1 MYYQTTKTMTKDE
14 LINGLL
20 DWAAEDEDNLSVM
33 IIAGDA
39 TGVNVAGNWS
49 EDNDNMLRAM
59 TTAMCTNEYVRD
71 VCAKAL
77 ELARLQEVTKTII
90 ANDYYDKE

>member
-1 MYYQTTKTMTKDE
+1 MTKNE
-14 LINGLL
+14 LIDGLL
-20 DWAAEDEDNLSVM
+20 KWVEEDEDNLSVM
-33 IIAGDA
+33 IVAGDA
-39 TGVNVAGNWS
+39 TGVTVAGSWS

-77 ELARLQEVTKTII
+77 ELAKGYDVIKTYDHDKAETK
-90 ANDYYDKE
+90 

>member
-1 MYYQTTKTMTKDE
+1 MTKEE
-14 LINGLL
+14 LIDGLL

-77 ELARLQEVTKTII
+77 ELARSYKETKTT
-90 ANDYYDKE
+90 ANDHYDKAKTNND

>member
-1 MYYQTTKTMTKDE
+1 MTKEE
-14 LINGLL
+14 LIDGLL

-49 EDNDNMLRAM
+49 EENDNMLRAM

-77 ELARLQEVTKTII
+77 EQARSQEVTKTII
-90 ANDYYDKE
+90 ANDYYDEE

>member
-1 MYYQTTKTMTKDE
+1 MTKNE
-14 LINGLL
+14 LIDGLL

-77 ELARLQEVTKTII
+77 ELARSYKMNRPT
-90 ANDYYDKE
+90 ANDYYDKAEPDND